1 MPRSMVAGLL
11 VAVGT
16 AMSAMVGLIH
26 GVLVW
31 LILLPAAVCAG
42 QAAALAL
49 PSKKKTLRCNFLQI
63 CGINAKCK
71 MHYNLP
77 R

>member
-1 MPRSMVAGLL
+1 MPRSMAAGLL

-16 AMSAMVGLIH
+16 AMSAAVGLIH

-31 LILLPAAVCAG
+31 LILALAAVCAG
-42 QAAALAL
+42 QAATLAI
-49 PSKKKTLRCNFLQI
+49 PSKKKTLRCNFL
-63 CGINAKCK
+63 K
-71 MHYNLP
+71 MC